1 MDGTVNLDSA
11 FTHYI
16 LDWFIV
22 FLLIIRIT
30 GNMGQA
36 AYSAAN
42 YFIKVLVNNRRRRG
56 LTGSVIN
63 ISRVIGIS
71 YMEN

>member
-1 MDGTVNLDSA
+1 
-11 FTHYI
+11 
-16 LDWFIV
+16 
-22 FLLIIRIT
+22 
-30 GNMGQA
+30 MGQA